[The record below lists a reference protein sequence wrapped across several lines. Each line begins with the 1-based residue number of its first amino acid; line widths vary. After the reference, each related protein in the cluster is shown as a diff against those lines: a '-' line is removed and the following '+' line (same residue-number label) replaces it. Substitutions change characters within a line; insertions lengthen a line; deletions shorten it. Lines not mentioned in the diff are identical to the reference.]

1 MIQKFNCRF
10 SNPQASA
17 WGFPYISKQT
27 PKRTLPTVEACAH
40 RSIMASALSQL
51 PQAATADIFSLKE
64 GNILGAVAEDAGGL
78 VLF

>member
-17 WGFPYISKQT
+17 WGFPYTSKK
-27 PKRTLPTVEACAH
+27 PKRTLPTLEACAH